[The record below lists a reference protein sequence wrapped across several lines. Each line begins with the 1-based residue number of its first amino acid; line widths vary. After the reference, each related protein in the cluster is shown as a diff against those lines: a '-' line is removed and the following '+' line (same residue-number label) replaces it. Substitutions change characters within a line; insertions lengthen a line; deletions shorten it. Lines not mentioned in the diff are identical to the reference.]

1 MVRDFLLFRRMLTP
15 LIIQLLFW
23 LAFFAVLLLGP
34 VAFLIGLIQSD
45 MELVVGSVLVLILG
59 PVVLRIYA
67 ELLILLFRINETL
80 TDILVELR
88 AARARE

>member
-1 MVRDFLLFRRMLTP
+1 MRDFLLFRRMVTP

-23 LAFFAVLLLGP
+23 LAFLGVVLGGS
-34 VAFLIGLIQSD
+34 VAFLVGLIRAD
-45 MELVVGSVLVLILG
+45 VELLVGSVLVVTLSPL
-59 PVVLRIYA
+59 VLRIYA

-88 AARARE
+88 AARER